1 MSESGEDGE
10 SKADTEIHQY
20 PSSGDESD
28 ELFLTPLPPSPP
40 PLPSQEQLIVQTD
53 LPAPVKE
60 SDEFLK
66 KVLNRD
72 PEPTSELSSPASQSE
87 FPLFDLH
94 VDELPI
100 DRKNRNS
107 DAEIL
112 NPKNDK
118 NLEGPRHSSPC
129 VTKMDLKNFQHST
142 PLRNDINNSKFKESP
157 MFANS
162 QRTRDTMPRTVLSPL
177 VNNGETKEE
186 RVVKHKCFVA
196 SSLQIEHMVSK
207 ILLETIGMFLSLH
220 LSPTPNKQKFWAI

>member
-72 PEPTSELSSPASQSE
+72 QESPSELSSPASQLE
-87 FPLFDLH
+87 FPPFDLH
-94 VDELPI
+94 DELPK
-100 DRKNRNS
+100 DRKNKNS
-107 DAEIL
+107 DGEIINL
-112 NPKNDK
+112 KSDK
-118 NLEGPRHSSPC
+118 RLEGPRHSSPC
-129 VTKMDLKNFQHST
+129 VTKMDLKISQHST
-142 PLRNDINNSKFKESP
+142 PLQNEKSNSKFKESP
-157 MFANS
+157 MFAHS
-162 QRTRDTMPRTVLSPL
+162 QRTRDTMSRTVLSPL
-177 VNNGETKEE
+177 VNNCEIKEE
-186 RVVKHKCFVA
+186 RIVKHKCFVA
-196 SSLQIEHMVSK
+196 SSLQIEHTVS
-207 ILLETIGMFLSLH
+207 
-220 LSPTPNKQKFWAI
+220 